1 MASYS
6 QAERGATG
14 VNNHQLVPLPPLA
27 VPIPR
32 PPSTGVQRHHQCQA
46 GAGIFG
52 SSSILLAYC
61 SPKQTKRHPP
71 QRRSQEGFLNPVP
84 ALPGHSLVEDGPLE
98 SSWPTPA
105 QAGPPRAGC
114 PGGFSVSPR
123 PETPPAPWGPV
134 LLLSVGFAVGAMAV
148 LRV

>member
-71 QRRSQEGFLNPVP
+71 NAEARRVSSTQSQLCRGTAWLRMDLWSHRGQPPLKQGHLEP
-84 ALPGHSLVEDGPLE
+84 AAQGASPYLQGRRLHQLPGDL
-98 SSWPTPA
+98 
-105 QAGPPRAGC
+105 C
-114 PGGFSVSPR
+114 YC
-123 PETPPAPWGPV
+123 
-134 LLLSVGFAVGAMAV
+134 
-148 LRV
+148 